1 MRCGGLDLRER
12 SAGHVLDASIG
23 ARIAMPSPPPPP
35 SCLSSLAVHLYPI
48 CSVLNC
54 LHVGQIP
61 NMPVYKFNFH
71 CLCSSACLVWARCVD
86 RVAHNARER
95 ETVVVIGRSVLCLKA
110 ILFPLSSRSFW
121 IKLNR

>member
-1 MRCGGLDLRER
+1 CGAVDWICGSALRAMCSTPR
-12 SAGHVLDASIG
+12 SGRAL
-23 ARIAMPSPPPPP
+23 PCLLLLLLLLPP

-48 CSVLNC
+48 SSVLNC
-54 LHVGQIP
+54 LHVGRIP

-71 CLCSSACLVWARCVD
+71 CLCSSACLVWTR
-86 RVAHNARER
+86 RERERER